1 MSKVT
6 RTILHYLLVKMKCKC
21 MSIYNIYGWML
32 NDSCFISQLRN
43 TPQLVQELCNAW
55 KRRGER
61 RLEVIFLFE
70 LIPSFI
76 QGPKHT
82 SRNHALLGGSI
93 GWKLIIK
100 QSASPSYIE

>member
-1 MSKVT
+1 MIHASSVNFETHRRRYASHAIHGK
-6 RTILHYLLVKMKCKC
+6 
-21 MSIYNIYGWML
+21 
-32 NDSCFISQLRN
+32 
-43 TPQLVQELCNAW
+43 E
-55 KRRGER
+55 RGER
-61 RLEVIFLFE
+61 TSEIIFLLE

-82 SRNHALLGGSI
+82 GRNHALLGGSI